1 MTQAELNKKIWP
13 CIEKKRYKEK
23 HSSINRKWANSS
35 ILCRA
40 FEIRVFNVAFLLAGR
55 RCGARTFFNF
65 SNGRSLNFS
74 PCLTNVSEFECW
86 QKHNIKH
93 WSPFFKKTI
102 CKIGYG
108 KLYLTA
114 LEVKISDII
123 WRTWT
128 VTNKC
133 KKKKKS
139 QSTKLKEREIEEKV
153 RVQFQYNGVWASA
166 TYIIC

>member
-1 MTQAELNKKIWP
+1 MTQAELNKEIWP

-55 RCGARTFFNF
+55 RCGARTLFNF
-65 SNGRSLNFS
+65 LNGRFLNCS
-74 PCLTNVSEFECW
+74 PCLTDVSEFECW
-86 QKHNIKH
+86 QKHSNCKTLK
-93 WSPFFKKTI
+93 SFFKKTI
-102 CKIGYG
+102 CKIGFG

-114 LEVKISDII
+114 LEDK
-123 WRTWT
+123 RHYLTNNR
-128 VTNKC
+128 TNKC

-139 QSTKLKEREIEEKV
+139 QSTKLKEREIEETV
-153 RVQFQYNGVWASA
+153 RVQFQYNGVLASA